1 MIKKII
7 KTAVCLCG
15 IILVLNPVISRAYA
29 SSEAKKLK
37 KVSKMVSS
45 VKYYDGKRMRKLQ
58 IKKKASISVKKRGS
72 KPKYILI
79 NLKKKKAKVRSMN
92 KKLISVRPIN
102 SKKYRCTLK
111 KGKNI
116 NTLIKVY
123 CPGYTTMVI
132 RVRQR

>member
-1 MIKKII
+1 MNKKIL
-7 KTAVCLCG
+7 KAVICLCG
-15 IILVLNPVISRAYA
+15 FILLLNPFVSRAYD
-29 SSEAKKLK
+29 SPEAKKLK
-37 KVSKMVSS
+37 SVKKMVSS
-45 VKYYDGKRMRKLQ
+45 VKYYDGKRMRNAS
-58 IKKKASISVKKRGS
+58 IKKRVSISVKKKGL

-79 NLKKKKAKVRSMN
+79 SLKKKKAKVRSMN

-116 NTLIKVY
+116 NALIKVY

>member
-1 MIKKII
+1 MIRKTI
-7 KTAVCLCG
+7 KTVIGLCG
-15 IILVLNPVISRAYA
+15 IILLLSPVISRAYA
-29 SSEAKKLK
+29 SSEAVKLK
-37 KVSKMVSS
+37 NVKKMVSS
-45 VKYYDGKRMRKLQ
+45 VKYYDGKRMRNAS
-58 IKKKASISVKKRGS
+58 IKKRVSISVKKKGS

-79 NLKKKKAKVRSMN
+79 SLKKKKAKVRSMN

-116 NTLIKVY
+116 NALIKVY